1 MSWPQRDA
9 IMALMD
15 LLKLKQALARRHKRH
30 ITDASRVAA
39 AVLLPL
45 CYKDGQFYLLFVK
58 RSETVKVHKGQ
69 ISFPGGMC
77 EVTDVSRL
85 DTALRECSEEI
96 GLKAGEV
103 EVLGE
108 LDDAITLTT
117 GYIVTPF
124 VGVIAGSCQLQAD
137 RQEIEKVIEIPLA
150 ALLDKSNRTE
160 ETGLEDGKEV
170 TIYTYRYQGQVIWG
184 ATARI
189 LAQFFEIFRETMK
202 E

>member
-1 MSWPQRDA
+1 
-9 IMALMD
+9 MALMD

-45 CYKDGQFYLLFVK
+45 CYRDGQYYLLFVK
-58 RSETVKVHKGQ
+58 RTETVKVHKGQ
-69 ISFPGGMC
+69 MSFPGGTC

-96 GLKAGEV
+96 GLKADQV

-124 VGVIAGSCQLQAD
+124 VGVIAGLCQLQPD
-137 RQEIEKVIEIPLA
+137 RQEIEQVIEIPVA
-150 ALLDKSNRTE
+150 ALLDKSNCTE
-160 ETGLEDGKEV
+160 ETQIIDGKEV
-170 TIYTYRYQGQVIWG
+170 PVYTYRYQGQVIWG

-189 LAQFFEIFRETMK
+189 LAQFLDIFQAAFV
-202 E
+202 

>member
-1 MSWPQRDA
+1 
-9 IMALMD
+9 MALMD
-15 LLKLKQALARRHKRH
+15 LLKLKQALARRYKRH
-30 ITDASRVAA
+30 IVDATRVAA

-45 CYKDGQFYLLFVK
+45 CYRDGQYYIIFVK

-69 ISFPGGMC
+69 VSFPGGMC
-77 EVTDVSRL
+77 EVTDASRL

-96 GLKAGEV
+96 GLKAVEV

-124 VGVIAGSCQLQAD
+124 VGVITGSCHLQPD
-137 RQEIEKVIEIPLA
+137 RQEIEQIIEIPLA
-150 ALLDKSNRTE
+150 TLLDKGNRTK
-160 ETGLEDGKEV
+160 ETQIIDGQETPV
-170 TIYTYRYQGQVIWG
+170 YTYRYQGQVIWG

-189 LAQFFEIFRETMK
+189 LAQFLEIFQSAMK
-202 E
+202 K